1 METRKKVLIAIVAV
15 LVVGGAIAFQLN
27 GSDLFKGQLALQ
39 TEVETESEMQETEPE
54 AEEEFL
60 PNLNASLSA
69 IAPETEDGDLVL
81 DATIENLGPGAVTG
95 ETPYSYALMINDIEI
110 FRNTDSYT
118 SMDAGD
124 AISFQYPV
132 SRALYDYAETGTA
145 TLIIDI
151 ENVIQEVEKGNNKVV
166 VEYSF

>member
-1 METRKKVLIAIVAV
+1 METRKKILIAILSVAI
-15 LVVGGAIAFQLN
+15 VGAAIAFQMN
-27 GSDLFKGQLALQ
+27 GSNLFKGQLELQ
-39 TEVETESEMQETEPE
+39 TDLEGENLVGSEVEQI
-54 AEEEFL
+54 EEEKL
-60 PNLNASLSA
+60 PNLKASLVV
-69 IAPETEDGDLVL
+69 INPENENEDLVL

-118 SMDAGD
+118 SMEAGD

-132 SRALYDYAETGTA
+132 SRALYDYATTGTA